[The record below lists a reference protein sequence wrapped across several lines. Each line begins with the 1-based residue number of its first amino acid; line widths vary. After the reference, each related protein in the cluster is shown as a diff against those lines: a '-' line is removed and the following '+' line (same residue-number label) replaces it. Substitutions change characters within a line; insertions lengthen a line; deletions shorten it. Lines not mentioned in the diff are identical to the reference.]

1 MSLLLAAVFIGLALG
16 LGLAE
21 QWREWLRLRRM
32 AREVA
37 VAVDPQ
43 SGLTDSDSSRTR
55 RNSGSQLL
63 SSSVASCVA
72 TAESKERAYD

>member
-1 MSLLLAAVFIGLALG
+1 MSLLLATVFIGLAVG

-21 QWREWLRLRRM
+21 QWREWLRLGRM

-37 VAVDPQ
+37 VAVGTR
-43 SGLTDSDSSRTR
+43 SGLTDSDSSCIR
-55 RNSGSQLL
+55 RDSGDQLL
-63 SSSVASCVA
+63 SSSVTSCVA